1 MIGSFPNAGKQ
12 SRQTSRQTK
21 TFTQD
26 QVVQALRAQGIPFQ
40 VEGRQ
45 VNADLH
51 GTGHHHI
58 KITPAK
64 GVYLDA
70 STGKGGTIASLFRQI
85 HAQVVPA
92 GATAPVH
99 PANGGHGSS
108 STTTTDDAEL
118 IWGAGWT
125 CTHAKDMPAGW
136 DKGMNASHKGT
147 RRVALERQRDTV
159 RSYLSARLGPDH
171 LDHWSRQV
179 RIGKNGL
186 MLNPM
191 QNAGVITGIQRT
203 FFDEV
208 GQKSERKMLG
218 PQGVTLCPVP
228 TGVLPRDLGVGPAR
242 LIAEGWETDAAT
254 VQAAGWPG
262 ISCQYDGGIVK
273 WATEQ
278 ALQAK
283 SMTTYQLA
291 QVPAAVFLVDRDV
304 SGAGQ
309 KASARAVKILR
320 AAGLKAF
327 YAIPPSPE
335 NGGPKGGPK
344 GSDWGDYPREGM
356 SAEVL
361 AAHLAL
367 AIAHGDQ
374 EMPEVDEPGVALPAR
389 VQIRNWRPAQNPQ
402 TPAQSGPTHEVRADL
417 QAALQ
422 QKVSAYL
429 EWMGGD
435 KDKPFDPMLMM
446 PTTGTGKSTAA
457 KALTRHAGLR
467 LESGRVCV
475 FVPEHDQGT
484 EYEDEGFFHF
494 YGRKPDPDHCGYC
507 PNHQAAQ
514 EAMDKGHISQ
524 AEVCKSCSNGFAW
537 QIRYYGEGDG
547 QAAKS
552 AAERVEAAKQ
562 ILGSR
567 GLAWRNVTPCVWQSH
582 LRDALAAQFVVA
594 ASGSYSHSL
603 TRDSLVIFDEHF
615 EPGKGVNVT
624 LQDIDHWSRRNQQI
638 IEHLEK
644 GEDAVALGSHRQ
656 AGQFFKSVAQAMAG
670 WVGKTGSIS
679 VDTALLES
687 IQGIL
692 EAAKKSSKADIALAG
707 WEKLQ
712 FNAAG
717 EMSDNPLRAAH
728 AIAQSLRFGDG
739 FVSNGELVVAHS
751 LPVMERLASG
761 QPTIV
766 MDATPDP
773 VIVDVVQAQGGQ
785 IINAVARQN
794 VRITRYPT
802 RFWGLTQLNV
812 KRAGAERRDRAIKK
826 YESLVKHHGEAAAFL
841 FHKKATDEL
850 MEVVEAD
857 GQKYQVRKDGGSTG
871 GLGYWGKHHRAHN
884 KWKDKP
890 LVIVGSFFPPLET
903 WRAMYQV
910 SRIAALSAG
919 ADPQNWPAWPD
930 DMELIKDEWICEG
943 DYEVQCRLPLPSDPR
958 IREWL
963 LNRITAET
971 VQAIGRARG
980 ANAENT
986 IDVHIYGGVPLFG
999 LWQHGLTVAEY
1010 ADDPECLGQTKAE
1023 HMGAMAQERQ
1033 ANLGRVDALAARV
1046 ISKGQIVTRQT
1057 LEDEVNAMLAETAHR
1072 DDCDESHLF
1081 RGGYIYHST
1090 QEQMEIKAMPRPE
1103 AVQEWIAT
1111 RMPVLAAHLSTRGR
1125 NGGLVKTAQAAAQRF
1140 GEEMAQEALEVAEAL
1155 FKGTGGDEARIVK
1168 IALETQDY
1176 HNASKVEQAAAG
1188 VLIDML
1194 DPSPGEAMTSVVG
1207 ALMVAGVPS

>member
-1 MIGSFPNAGKQ
+1 MIGAPVNTKHK
-12 SRQTSRQTK
+12 TK
-21 TFTQD
+21 TFTMD
-26 QVVQALRAQGIPFQ
+26 QVTSALQAQGIRFQ
-40 VEGRQ
+40 IEGRQ
-45 VNADLH
+45 VNADLS
-51 GTGHHHI
+51 GSGHHHI

-70 STGKGGTIASLFRQI
+70 SSGKGGTISSLLRQI
-85 HAQVVPA
+85 NAQVPA
-92 GATAPVH
+92 GAIAPAH
-99 PANGGHGSS
+99 PANGGHGSGI
-108 STTTTDDAEL
+108 TTTDDAEL

-125 CTHAKDMPAGW
+125 CTHAQDMPAGW
-136 DKGMNASHKGT
+136 DKGLNAAQKGHQRT
-147 RRVALERQRDTV
+147 KIEQQRDTV
-159 RSYLSARLGPDH
+159 RAYLSTRLGPDH

-191 QNAGVITGIQRT
+191 QNGGVITGIQRT
-203 FFDEV
+203 FFDEA
-208 GQKSERKMLG
+208 GRKSKRKMLG

-228 TGVLPRDLGVGPAR
+228 VGVLPRDLGIGPTR

-273 WATEQ
+273 WATER
-278 ALQAK
+278 AFQAK
-283 SMTTYQLA
+283 SMTADQLA
-291 QVPAAVFLVDRDV
+291 QAPAAVFLADRDV

-309 KASARAVKILR
+309 KASARAVKIFR
-320 AAGLKAF
+320 AAGLKAY
-327 YAIPPSPE
+327 YAITPAPE
-335 NGGPKGGPK
+335 HGGPKGGPK
-344 GSDWGDYPREGM
+344 GSDWGDYPREGF
-356 SAEVL
+356 SSDVL

-374 EMPEVDEPGVALPAR
+374 EMPEVDDPGMVLSRP
-389 VQIRNWRPAQNPQ
+389 VQLRNWRPAQNPQ

-417 QAALQ
+417 QTALQ

-429 EWMGGD
+429 EWMGD

-467 LESGRVCV
+467 IESGRVCV

-537 QIRYYGEGDG
+537 QIRYYGEGNG

-638 IEHLEK
+638 TQHLEK

-687 IQGIL
+687 ILGIL

-728 AIAQSLRFGDG
+728 AIAESLQFGDG
-739 FVSNGELVVAHS
+739 FVNNGELVVAHS

-773 VIVDVVQAQGGQ
+773 VIMDVVQAQGGQ
-785 IINAVARQN
+785 IVNAIARQN
-794 VRITRYPT
+794 VKITRYPT

-826 YESLVKHHGEAAAFL
+826 YESLMKHHGEAAAFL

-850 MEVVEAD
+850 LETVESD
-857 GQKYQVRKDGGSTG
+857 GQKYQGRKDGGPVGS
-871 GLGYWGKHHRAHN
+871 LGYWGKHHRAHN

-890 LVIVGSFFPPLET
+890 LVIVGSFFPPMEA
-903 WRAMYQV
+903 WRAEYQCG
-910 SRIAALSAG
+910 RIAALSAG
-919 ADPQNWPAWPD
+919 ANPENWPAWQD
-930 DMELIKDEWICEG
+930 DMQTVSDKWICEG
-943 DYEVQCRLPLPSDPR
+943 DTDVQCRLPLPDDQH

-963 LNRITAET
+963 LNRVTAET

-980 ANAENT
+980 ANSET
-986 IDVHIYGGVPLFG
+986 VIDIHIYGGVPLHG

-1010 ADDPECLGQTKAE
+1010 ADDPECLGQTRAE
-1023 HMGAMAQERQ
+1023 HMDAMRGQRDAS
-1033 ANLGRVDALAARV
+1033 LGRCDALAARL
-1046 ISKGQIVTRQT
+1046 ISKGQLVTRQT
-1057 LEDEVNAMLAETAHR
+1057 MGDEVNAMLDEAARPGE
-1072 DDCDESHLF
+1072 DDESYLW
-1081 RGGYIYHST
+1081 GGGMIYIST
-1090 QEQMEIKAMPRPE
+1090 PPQMPDT
-1103 AVQEWIAT
+1103 AVTQAWIAT
-1111 RMPVLAAHLSTRGR
+1111 RMPVLSQHLSTRGR
-1125 NGGLVKTAQAAAQRF
+1125 NGALVKAAQSAARRF
-1140 GEEMAQEALEVAEAL
+1140 GEEML
-1155 FKGTGGDEARIVK
+1155 K
-1168 IALETQDY
+1168 
-1176 HNASKVEQAAAG
+1176 
-1188 VLIDML
+1188 
-1194 DPSPGEAMTSVVG
+1194 EAMEIAENLVKTARSVDDAVNKAWDKLEIDPKATNPEIAG
-1207 ALMVAGVPS
+1207 ARLVLEATDRTEGVPLPWDEIAEEM

>member
-1 MIGSFPNAGKQ
+1 MNMLTTTPR
-12 SRQTSRQTK
+12 RQAK

-26 QVVQALRAQGIPFQ
+26 QVTSALQAQGIPFQ
-40 VEGRQ
+40 IEGRQ
-45 VNADLH
+45 VNADLS
-51 GTGHHHI
+51 GSGHHHI

-70 STGKGGTIASLFRQI
+70 SSGKGGTISSLLRQI
-85 HAQVVPA
+85 NAQVPA
-92 GATAPVH
+92 GAIAPAH
-99 PANGGHGSS
+99 PASGGNSS
-108 STTTTDDAEL
+108 GVTTTDDAEL
-118 IWGAGWT
+118 IWCAGWT
-125 CTHAKDMPAGW
+125 CTHAQDMPAGW
-136 DKGMNASHKGT
+136 DKGLTASHKGHQ
-147 RRVALERQRDTV
+147 RAKLERQRNVV
-159 RSYLSARLGPDH
+159 RAYLAARLGPDH

-208 GQKSERKMLG
+208 GQKSKRKMLG

-228 TGVLPRDLGVGPAR
+228 VGVLPRDLGIGPTR

-262 ISCQYDGGIVK
+262 LACQYDGGIVK
-273 WATEQ
+273 WATER
-278 ALQAK
+278 ALQEAK
-283 SMTTYQLA
+283 SMTTDQLA
-291 QVPAAVFLVDRDV
+291 QVPAAVFLVDRDL
-304 SGAGQ
+304 SQAGQ

-320 AAGLKAF
+320 AAGLRAY
-327 YAIPPSPE
+327 YAIPPAPE
-335 NGGPKGGPK
+335 HGGPKGGKK

-361 AAHLAL
+361 VAHLAL

-374 EMPEVDEPGVALPAR
+374 EMPEVDEPGMALPAQ

-402 TPAQSGPTHEVRADL
+402 TPVQSGPTHEVRADL
-417 QAALQ
+417 QTALQ
-422 QKVSAYL
+422 QKVSVYL
-429 EWMGGD
+429 EWMGD

-507 PNHQAAQ
+507 PNHQTAQ

-537 QIRYYGEGDG
+537 QIRYYSDG
-547 QAAKS
+547 MGQNSPTAAD
-552 AAERVEAAKQ
+552 RVENAKH
-562 ILGSR
+562 ILASR
-567 GLAWRNVTPCVWQSH
+567 GIDWKKVTPCVWQSH

-615 EPGKGVNVT
+615 EPGKGINVT
-624 LQDIDHWSRRNQQI
+624 LQDLDHWSRRNQQI
-638 IEHLEK
+638 IEYLEK
-644 GEDAVALGSHRQ
+644 GEDADALDRHRQ
-656 AGQFFKSVAQAMAG
+656 AGEFFHATALAMAG
-670 WVGKTGSIS
+670 WAGKTGTIS
-679 VDTALLES
+679 VDAILLGS
-687 IQGIL
+687 IKGIL
-692 EAAKKSSKADIALAG
+692 EAAKQSSKADIALAG

-728 AIAQSLRFGDG
+728 AIAESLRFGDG
-739 FVSNGELVVAHS
+739 FVNNGELVVAHS

-773 VIVDVVQAQGGQ
+773 VIMDVVRAQGGQ

-826 YESLVKHHGEAAAFL
+826 YESIMKHHGEAAAFL

-850 MEVVEAD
+850 ITEVEAD

-871 GLGYWGKHHRAHN
+871 SLGYWGKHHRAHN
-884 KWKDKP
+884 KWKDKR

-910 SRIAALSAG
+910 SRIAALGAG
-919 ADPQNWPAWPD
+919 AADPKNWPAWPD
-930 DMELIKDEWICEG
+930 DMELIKDAWICEG
-943 DYEVQCRLPLPSDPR
+943 DHEVQCRLPLPADPH

-963 LNRITAET
+963 LNRVTSET

-980 ANAENT
+980 ANADNT
-986 IDVHIYGGVPLFG
+986 IDIHIYGGVPLHG
-999 LWQHGLTVAEY
+999 LWRHGLSVAEY
-1010 ADDPECLGQTKAE
+1010 ADDPECLGQTKAD

-1057 LEDEVNAMLAETAHR
+1057 LEDEVNAMLAEAAHR
-1072 DDCDESHLF
+1072 DDC
-1081 RGGYIYHST
+1081 
-1090 QEQMEIKAMPRPE
+1090 
-1103 AVQEWIAT
+1103 V
-1111 RMPVLAAHLSTRGR
+1111 
-1125 NGGLVKTAQAAAQRF
+1125 
-1140 GEEMAQEALEVAEAL
+1140 
-1155 FKGTGGDEARIVK
+1155 
-1168 IALETQDY
+1168 
-1176 HNASKVEQAAAG
+1176 
-1188 VLIDML
+1188 
-1194 DPSPGEAMTSVVG
+1194 MTSPICS
-1207 ALMVAGVPS
+1207 GVDIYIIPPRNK